1 MKIAMV
7 SQWYDPEVG
16 SAITPGAIARAL
28 RSRGN
33 DVHVIT
39 GFPNYPQGRLY
50 PGYHQRLHQH
60 ELLEGVHV
68 HRAPLYVSHDAHA
81 VRRAANYLSFA
92 ASAGA
97 VGVAAVP
104 AVDATLVHSTPAT
117 VAIPAMAMRVLRR
130 TPYVVHVQ
138 DLWPDT
144 VVASSMLGG
153 ERGERI
159 ARALHR
165 FCDSVYRHA
174 ASIAVTSPG
183 MADLVA
189 ARGIPEQKIS
199 VVPNWADER
208 YFHPV
213 DEVGADLRELLSP
226 LRPFTVMYAGAM
238 GEVQGLDVLIGA
250 AEMLRA
256 RPEIGFVLIGG
267 GVAER
272 SLRERVE
279 RAGLDNVRFVGHQPV
294 ERMAE
299 LLAMGDVQVITLLDQ
314 PLFRST
320 TPSKVQATLA
330 AGRPIISTIAGDGA
344 AVIRESGA
352 GLTTTPGSVS
362 ELANAIVRMA
372 ELPAAER
379 RAMGERGRRHYA
391 TAFGMERG
399 SSALEGL
406 LRAAAAG
413 GSHR

>member
-7 SQWYDPEVG
+7 TQWYDPEVG

-50 PGYHQRLHQH
+50 PGYHQRPHQH
-60 ELLEGVHV
+60 ELLEDVHV
-68 HRAPLYVSHDAHA
+68 HRAPLYLSHDAHA

-92 ASAGA
+92 ASAGV
-97 VGVAAVP
+97 VGVTAVP
-104 AVDATLVHSTPAT
+104 RVDATLVHSTPAT
-117 VAIPAMAMRVLRR
+117 VAIPAMTMRLLRR
-130 TPYVVHVQ
+130 TPYVVHIQ

-144 VVASSMLGG
+144 VVASSMLATQNHGRV
-153 ERGERI
+153 EQ
-159 ARALHR
+159 ALHR

-189 ARGIPEQKIS
+189 ARGIPEGKIA

-213 DEVGADLRELLSP
+213 DEVGADLRATLGP
-226 LRPFTVMYAGAM
+226 MRPFTVMYAGAM

-250 AEMLRA
+250 AELLRG
-256 RPEIGFVLIGG
+256 RQEIGFVLIGG

-272 SLRERVE
+272 SLKE
-279 RAGLDNVRFVGHQPV
+279 RAERASLDNVRFVGHQPV

-299 LLAMGDVQVITLLDQ
+299 LLALGDVQVITLQDR

-344 AVIRESGA
+344 AVVRESGA
-352 GLTTTPGSVS
+352 GLTTTPGSAG
-362 ELANAIVRMA
+362 ELAEAIVRMS
-372 ELPAAER
+372 ELSAAER
-379 RAMGERGRRHYA
+379 RALGERGRLHYA
-391 TAFGMERG
+391 ATFSEERG
-399 SSALEGL
+399 SGALESL

-413 GSHR
+413 GTHR